1 MSSHVCCFITKK
13 LTDIPSDHVN
23 VTWIGISYLCNLLV
37 HFLVD
42 PKRCSKRICRSSL
55 TLDWLPLGIVLRLS
69 SVFILLVQTFLIS
82 LGMLL
87 LNILMNL
94 TTNWIGTKRNVY
106 SLLSLIYSNFL
117 PLLLLSS
124 LSLLVWL
131 LPWVSDIRIGGLIL
145 LHSLHFKH
153 IGLKFSDHLGLCISL
168 TMQVIQSLEYLLLLG
183 LMLKIHLIFL
193 VSLELLVLRS
203 FLKLVDVLLAL
214 LLSQFMTFAL
224 IQILS
229 IQQRRELTLEV
240 YNNISLMKRNCT
252 LTVLSSRLL
261 LLLSRRLSNRELTIV
276 WRLLKLRIGL

>member
-1 MSSHVCCFITKK
+1 MSSHGCCFITKK
-13 LTDIPSDHVN
+13 LIEIPSDHVN

-94 TTNWIGTKRNVY
+94 TTNWIGTKRVVY

-124 LSLLVWL
+124 LSFLVWL
-131 LPWVSDIRIGGLIL
+131 LPWVSDIRVGGLIL
-145 LHSLHFKH
+145 LHLSHFKH
-153 IGLKFSDHLGLCISL
+153 IG
-168 TMQVIQSLEYLLLLG
+168 
-183 LMLKIHLIFL
+183 
-193 VSLELLVLRS
+193 
-203 FLKLVDVLLAL
+203 
-214 LLSQFMTFAL
+214 
-224 IQILS
+224 
-229 IQQRRELTLEV
+229 
-240 YNNISLMKRNCT
+240 
-252 LTVLSSRLL
+252 
-261 LLLSRRLSNRELTIV
+261 
-276 WRLLKLRIGL
+276 